1 MRLRRLLSFILSWI
15 GLATNPCLAVAQD
28 ALPPWEGGLTT
39 SLGQP
44 PHSRF
49 YAMGGT
55 GVDWRK
61 PGDANPIVMGG
72 LGITRSILNPVTGIL
87 AASLEGYA
95 GLRATTAD
103 GGVRA
108 LLVANT
114 LRLSGGVDYNI
125 AAGRMWG
132 MLGYTMPVRRG
143 GVFGG
148 GSLLRLELN
157 LGAGDAIRAMVM
169 APLRQPRAG
178 RTRPR
183 QEVVRVSPREPERLA
198 APREAPGLNE
208 SLTTLRHAA
217 ERIQDLIVPP
227 IDDPVAD
234 PRAALAPL
242 IGRLRQPV
250 SLPGV
255 VPDGSLGVDAIVGA
269 YHAELVRAF
278 SIAVSGRAI
287 PEGGSTPEGE
297 RVAARAREQLLDHL
311 IFPYNRLLG
320 RRKDRGTVMALSGYA
335 RGAFARD
342 LMSDSLLPPERQ
354 EAAQYVFQ
362 ELMFIVA
369 SVGTQAGRQWQD
381 SRVLWLPLQLALRSA
396 DHDTQGEMDR
406 IVEAAVGT
414 PFADGNQIRYVIND
428 QFRVEVT
435 RTIHDA
441 RDYHVLW
448 IHDFRGRNA
457 AGEPDALSFRYVVDA
472 YVKAMAARIREYDRT
487 GRFPVYM
494 IFLDQHY
501 YEQNRAQLWLDFL
514 ERPLSPAPRMPK
526 GFEEYARGLEAAQD
540 SLRRAIEESRL
551 LQAERR
557 QYGERWF
564 RNQVKVHVNITNP
577 VDPSFWGRD
586 IMPLI
591 GIPDDMMRDHRKIVF
606 YDITETDPYRG
617 MAIYTGMG
625 IGEHYGGPTWEDRS
639 IMVWGPAVLALKA
652 QARRLLLTQGLT
664 EEAIPVPLQ
673 PVPKPASYDSV
684 VRARIDS
691 LRRENRLDFRAM
703 ELHNGTG
710 YLDKPINVARAT
722 LYSLMPSGAVIKVPD
737 SLWGSAIYASLLV
750 GSAFRGVR
758 VLFIAPSLVSAPSSG
773 WPAMGIAHDLFAR
786 LIVLQQELGIELEAA
801 GGLLKTGIYNPG
813 IGVQSVEMRFD
824 LAYRNGRRTP
834 FLRRLFPVAEGV
846 DSSLADMGRKLRG
859 DRPDTL
865 LAVRDSAEQAGMAA
879 LFKASPVV
887 PKLHLKANFFA
898 SREAW
903 DGLVSRPE
911 MNEVILAYMGQ
922 LMAGGGAREAAE
934 GLGAA
939 GQRLW
944 SAFQEEL
951 SPAAEER
958 VIYYLLVGSANQ
970 DYRSMFMDGEA
981 SVLISGWSSVV
992 SLVDFGLLIN
1002 LSVWVDDLD
1011 LLDRLLPPP
1020 SASQRRLARWLRPAM

>member
-1 MRLRRLLSFILSWI
+1 MPDRRFLLA
-15 GLATNPCLAVAQD
+15 LALGAGALAAAPAADAQD
-28 ALPPWEGGLTT
+28 SLPPWEGGLTA

-44 PHSRF
+44 SRQRL
-49 YAMGGT
+49 YALGGT

-72 LGITRSILNPVTGIL
+72 LGVTRSILNPVTGML

-114 LRLSGGVDYNI
+114 LRLSGGVDYNFT
-125 AAGRMWG
+125 AGRMWG

-157 LGAGDAIRAMVM
+157 LGAGDAFRAMVM

-183 QEVVRVSPREPERLA
+183 QEVVRISPREPERLA
-198 APREAPGLNE
+198 PPRDAPGLDE
-208 SLTTLRHAA
+208 SLTTLRRAA
-217 ERIQDLIVPP
+217 LRIQDLIVPP
-227 IDDPVAD
+227 IDDPGAD
-234 PRAALAPL
+234 PRVALAPL

-250 SLPGV
+250 LLPGV
-255 VPDGSLGVDAIVGA
+255 GSDGSLGVEATVLA
-269 YHAELVRAF
+269 YHAQLVRAF
-278 SIAVSGRAI
+278 SIAVSGEAV

-297 RVAARAREQLLDHL
+297 RVAARAREQLLNHL
-311 IFPYNRLLG
+311 ILPYNRLLG
-320 RRKDRGTVMALSGYA
+320 RRKDRGTVTALSGYA

-342 LMSDSLLPPERQ
+342 LVSDSLLPPERQ
-354 EAAQYVFQ
+354 EGAQYVFQ

-369 SVGTQAGRQWQD
+369 SVEGEASRQWQD
-381 SRVLWLPLQLALRSA
+381 SRVLWLPLQLALRPA
-396 DHDTQGEMDR
+396 DHDSQDEMDR
-406 IVEAAVGT
+406 IVAAAVGT
-414 PFADGNQIRYVIND
+414 PFTSGNQVHYVIND

-441 RDYHVLW
+441 QDYHVLW

-457 AGEPDALSFRYVVDA
+457 AGDPDALSFRYVVDA
-472 YVKAMAARIREYDRT
+472 YVNAMAARIREYDRT
-487 GRFPVYM
+487 GRLPVYM

-501 YEQNRAQLWLDFL
+501 YEQNRGHLWLDFL
-514 ERPLSPAPRMPK
+514 ERPLSPVPRMPA
-526 GFEEYARGLEAAQD
+526 GFEDYERGLQAAQD
-540 SLRRAIEESRL
+540 SLRQAVEKSRL

-564 RNQVKVHVNITNP
+564 RNQVKVHVSITNP

-606 YDITETDPYRG
+606 YDITEADPYRG
-617 MAIYTGMG
+617 MAMYTGMG
-625 IGEHYGGPTWEDRS
+625 IGEHYDGPTWEDRS
-639 IMVWGPAVLALKA
+639 IMVRGPAVLTLKA
-652 QARRLLLTQGLT
+652 QARQLLVTQGFS
-664 EEAIPVPLQ
+664 EAEI
-673 PVPKPASYDSV
+673 PKPLRPIALDSAV
-684 VRARIDS
+684 MARIDS
-691 LRRENRLDFRAM
+691 LRPEGQYDYRAM
-703 ELHNGTG
+703 ELHNQTG

-722 LYSLMPSGAVIKVPD
+722 LYSLMPRGSVVKVPD
-737 SLWGSAIYASLLV
+737 SLWGSAIFASLLT

-786 LIVLQQELGIELEAA
+786 LIVLQQELGAELEAG

-813 IGVQSVEMRFD
+813 VGVQSVALRFD
-824 LAYRNGRRTP
+824 LAYRNARRTP
-834 FLRRLFPVAEGV
+834 FLRRLFPLSPDV
-846 DSSLADMGRKLRG
+846 DSMLVELGSGLRG
-859 DRPDTL
+859 DRADTL
-865 LAVRDSAEQAGMAA
+865 LAVRDSAEEAGMVA
-879 LFKASPVV
+879 LFTPSPVA

-903 DGLVSRPE
+903 DSLVSRPE
-911 MNEVILAYMGQ
+911 MREVILAYVQQ
-922 LMAGGGAREAAE
+922 LTAGGGAREVAGA
-934 GLGAA
+934 LGEA

-944 SAFQEEL
+944 NAYQKWL
-951 SPAAEER
+951 PPAAEDR

-981 SVLISGWSSVV
+981 SVLIAGWSSVV
-992 SLVDFGLLIN
+992 SLVDFGLLVN

-1011 LLDRLLPPP
+1011 LLDRLLPAP

>member
-1 MRLRRLLSFILSWI
+1 MRLRRLLLSILPPV
-15 GLATNPCLAVAQD
+15 GVLTCPVLVVAQD
-28 ALPPWEGGLTT
+28 VLPPWEGGLTT

-72 LGITRSILNPVTGIL
+72 LGVTRSLLNPVTGIL

-108 LLVANT
+108 LLVAST

-157 LGAGDAIRAMVM
+157 LGAGDAFRAMVM

-183 QEVVRVSPREPERLA
+183 QEVVRISPREPERLPP
-198 APREAPGLNE
+198 PRDAPGLDE
-208 SLTTLRHAA
+208 SLTTLRRAA
-217 ERIQDLIVPP
+217 LRIQDLIVPP
-227 IDDPVAD
+227 IDDPGAN
-234 PRAALAPL
+234 PRVALAPL
-242 IGRLRQPV
+242 ISRLRQPV

-255 VPDGSLGVDAIVGA
+255 VPDGSLGVDATVCA
-269 YHAELVRAF
+269 YHAELIRAF
-278 SIAVSGRAI
+278 SIAVSGHAI

-297 RVAARAREQLLDHL
+297 RVAARAREQLLNHL

-320 RRKDRGTVMALSGYA
+320 RRKDRSTVMALSGYA
-335 RGAFARD
+335 RGAFVRD
-342 LMSDSLLPPERQ
+342 LVSDSLLAPERQ
-354 EAAQYVFQ
+354 DGAQYVFQ
-362 ELMFIVA
+362 ELLFIVA
-369 SVGTQAGRQWQD
+369 SVEAEASRQWQD
-381 SRVLWLPLQLALRSA
+381 SRVLWLPLQLALRPT

-406 IVEAAVGT
+406 IIADAVST
-414 PFADGNQIRYVIND
+414 PFADSNQVWYVIND

-472 YVKAMAARIREYDRT
+472 YVSAMAARIREYDRT
-487 GRFPVYM
+487 GRLPVYM

-501 YEQNRAQLWLDFL
+501 YEQNRGHLWLDFL
-514 ERPLSPAPRMPK
+514 ERPLNPVPRMPK
-526 GFEEYARGLEAAQD
+526 GFKEYERRLQAAQD
-540 SLRRAIEESRL
+540 SLRRAIEQSSL

-564 RNQVKVHVNITNP
+564 RNQVKVHVSITNP

-606 YDITETDPYRG
+606 YDITEADPYRG

-625 IGEHYGGPTWEDRS
+625 IGEHYDSPIWEDRS
-639 IMVWGPAVLALKA
+639 IMVRGPAVRTLKA
-652 QARRLLLTQGLT
+652 QARRLLMTQGLS
-664 EEAIPVPLQ
+664 EAEIPEPLR
-673 PVPKPASYDSV
+673 PITPDSAARTRGEIPPPAGQF
-684 VRARIDS
+684 I
-691 LRRENRLDFRAM
+691 NRAM
-703 ELHNGTG
+703 ELHNQTG

-722 LYSLMPSGAVIKVPD
+722 LYSLMPRGSVVKVPD
-737 SLWGSAIYASLLV
+737 SLWGSAIFASLLT

-758 VLFIAPSLVSAPSSG
+758 VLFVAPSLVSAPSSG

-786 LIVLQQELGIELEAA
+786 LIVLQQELGVELEAG

-813 IGVQSVEMRFD
+813 LGVQSVALRFD

-834 FLRRLFPVAEGV
+834 FLRRLFPLSPDV
-846 DSSLADMGRKLRG
+846 DTLLAKQGRELRG

-865 LAVRDSAEQAGMAA
+865 LAVRDSAEQESMAV

-887 PKLHLKANFFA
+887 PKLHLKAAFFA

-903 DGLVSRPE
+903 DSLVSRPE
-911 MNEVILAYMGQ
+911 MREVILAYLKQ
-922 LMAGGGAREAAE
+922 LSEGGGAREAAE
-934 GLGAA
+934 ALGAA
-939 GQRLW
+939 GQQLW
-944 SAFQEEL
+944 NAYREWL
-951 SPAAEER
+951 TPDTRER

-992 SLVDFGLLIN
+992 SLVDFGLLVN

-1020 SASQRRLARWLRPAM
+1020 SGSQRRLARWLRPAM